1 MWVDRPLDNMIE
13 PGMAVSF
20 ALRKISS
27 FLAHRDGQRSCPQS
41 LHASFP
47 GWMYRKVYVILVGC
61 ASSSHMDIQPTL
73 AALDTAVVHS
83 PRLIFHRD
91 KGTDTSFHDRRTA

>member
-1 MWVDRPLDNMIE
+1 MWVDRPLDNMME

-27 FLAHRDGQRSCPQS
+27 FLAHRDGQRICPQS

-61 ASSSHMDIQPTL
+61 AASSHMDTQPPL
-73 AALDTAVVHS
+73 AALDTAV
-83 PRLIFHRD
+83 ID
-91 KGTDTSFHDRRTA
+91 NG